1 MPGLVKSK
9 IIGSGI
15 IVMDGGNIVISD
27 TDIENININGDKGK
41 LIFFENTNFLTNS
54 KIDLEN
60 ISRVQLYNV
69 SKENGTNNFEN
80 ISGIFLSDSE
90 ISNIMI
96 NNSYETIILNTNIEN
111 YEQNFRTRAI
121 AENSSINNMISK
133 DFSYFYSINTNIDN
147 LNNNNFSLFLN
158 NKW

>member
-1 MPGLVKSK
+1 LKISPESFYQTVK
-9 IIGSGI
+9 
-15 IVMDGGNIVISD
+15 
-27 TDIENININGDKGK
+27 
-41 LIFFENTNFLTNS
+41 F
-54 KIDLEN
+54 
-60 ISRVQLYNV
+60 Q
-69 SKENGTNNFEN
+69 
-80 ISGIFLSDSE
+80 
-90 ISNIMI
+90 I